1 MIHISQMKYIQSI
14 LKRYGINECKSLC
27 TGAHAKSKLSKDM
40 APPTREDANC
50 MNFFLYQCAVG
61 SLVYAMIDTR
71 ADIAYAV
78 GLAIQYLTNPRPLHW
93 SVVKRIFHYLKG
105 TMNDG
110 LSYSASSNLLVVG
123 HYDAH
128 YARDIDTWRFT
139 TGYTF

>member
-1 MIHISQMKYIQSI
+1 MK
-14 LKRYGINECKSLC
+14 ECKSLA
-27 TGAHAKSKLSKDM
+27 TSVDAKSKFSKDM
-40 APPTREDANC
+40 VPVTSEDVNFIANVP
-50 MNFFLYQCAVG
+50 YQSTVCSWVN
-61 SLVYAMIDTR
+61 AMIDTR